1 MPLESCLVARYVDIH
16 PDNPQP
22 RLLQQVVDALRD
34 DDALIAYP
42 TDSGYALGCRIGN
55 RDGRDRILRIR
66 GLDDRHHFTLVCKD
80 FSQLGQLVHVDNSAF
95 RAIRSA
101 TPGPYTFIL
110 TATPEVPRRLLH
122 PRKRT
127 VGVRIPDHAVVH
139 ALLDLLDE
147 PLLSSTLI
155 LPGETEPR
163 RSGWDVKEE
172 LDHSVDLVIEAGE
185 TSGEPTTVID
195 WSNGGPEVM
204 RVGAGDPSRFVA

>member
-1 MPLESCLVARYVDIH
+1 MAKYLDVH

-22 RLLQQVVDALRD
+22 RVLQQIVDALH

-66 GLDDRHHFTLVCKD
+66 GLDERHHLTLVCRD
-80 FSQLGQLVHVDNSAF
+80 FSQLGQLVHVDNAAF

-110 TATPEVPRRLLH
+110 PAMPEVPRRLMH
-122 PRKRT
+122 PKKRT
-127 VGVRIPDHAVVH
+127 VGVRIPDHAVVR
-139 ALLDLLDE
+139 ALLDLLGE
-147 PLLSSTLI
+147 PLLTSSLI

-163 RSGWDVKEE
+163 TLGWEIKEE
-172 LDHSVDLVIEAGE
+172 LDHQVDIVVEAGE
-185 TSGEPTTVID
+185 TPAQPTTVVD
-195 WSNGGPEVM
+195 WSEGVPVLV
-204 RVGAGDPSRFVA
+204 RRGAGDPDRFA